1 MSVEATPPTAPVEA
15 PATPAVEAAPPP
27 KDPFAEKIELLS
39 KKERSIYRERQR
51 VEQERQQLAQERAEY
66 EKFKALRSEAKQRP
80 LDYLKEAG
88 LSYDDLTQHLLNGG
102 TTEKSEVEQ
111 LREQFEALRKERDS
125 EKQELTKQQQMARA
139 QAETQAIDE
148 FKTEIGQFIEQN
160 KATYE
165 LSSLR
170 DATEDIFTTINDAYV
185 IRLNEWSRSGRVGRP
200 PGPMAIKEAADIVED
215 FYEKEVL
222 RLTESQKLKAKLMPQ
237 PEGQPKQASK
247 TLTNNMAS
255 TAASVVPAK
264 TDNDRMQRA
273 LAKLS

>member
-1 MSVEATPPTAPVEA
+1 MSVEATPPAAPVEPTTEVPAAA
-15 PATPAVEAAPPP
+15 PAP
-27 KDPFAEKIELLS
+27 KDPFAEKIELIS
-39 KKERSIYRERQR
+39 KKERAIFREKQR
-51 VEQERQQLAQERAEY
+51 VAQERQQLAQERAEY
-66 EKFKALRSEAKQRP
+66 EKFKTLKAEAKQRP

-88 LSYDDLTQHLLNGG
+88 LSYDELTQHLLSGG

-111 LREQFEALRKERDS
+111 LREQFEALRKERDT
-125 EKQELTKQQQMARA
+125 EKQELTQQQQMAKA
-139 QAETQAIDE
+139 QAEAQAIED
-148 FKTEIGQFIEQN
+148 FKSEITQFIEQN
-160 KATYE
+160 KGTYE

-170 DATEDIFTTINDAYV
+170 DATDDIFTTINDAYV
-185 IRLNEWSRSGRVGRP
+185 ITLNEWNRNGRVGRP
-200 PGPMAIKEAADIVED
+200 PGPMDIKQAADIVEE

-222 RLTESQKLKAKLMPQ
+222 RLTESQKLKAKLNPQ
-237 PEGQPKQASK
+237 PEVQGKQPSK